1 MLKGIDVSV
10 HQGII
15 DWAKVKEDG
24 IDYAI
29 LRCGYGSD
37 MAYQDDGQF
46 RRNASECERLGI
58 PYGVYL
64 YSYANTMDKANSEA
78 DHVLRLI
85 KAHKFDYPVYYDLED
100 ANTTG
105 KCSKD
110 MIADMAEAFCNKIQ
124 KAGYK
129 VGIYANLNWFN
140 NYLTDS
146 RFDKWDKWVAQYASK
161 CTYKGKYTMWQY
173 TDKGTVKGIKGG
185 VDMNYCYTNYNGAST
200 VKLDTEM
207 VDGVIKKP
215 ETTKKPST
223 YTKTQFIKDVQ
234 KACGAKVDGIA
245 GAETISKTVTVS
257 VNINSTHK
265 VVKSIQKYLNTLGF
279 DCGKVDGIAGVKFT
293 AAVKKYQKANGC
305 VSDGEIT
312 ASEKTWRKLLGMA

>member
-10 HQGII
+10 HQGNI
-15 DWAKVKEDG
+15 DWAKVKADG

-37 MAYQDDGQF
+37 MTYQDDGQF

-58 PYGVYL
+58 PYGVYI
-64 YSYANTMDKANSEA
+64 YSYANSMAKANSEA

-85 KAHKFDYPVYYDLED
+85 KGRKLDYPVYYDLED

-105 KCSKD
+105 KCSKSL
-110 MIADMAEAFCNKIQ
+110 IGDMAEAFCNKIQ

-146 RFDKWDKWVAQYASK
+146 RFNQWDKWVAQYASK

-173 TDKGTVKGIKGG
+173 TDRGSVKGIRGG
-185 VDMNYCYTNYNGAST
+185 VDMNYCYIDYVSGKKPEAT
-200 VKLDTEM
+200 
-207 VDGVIKKP
+207 KKP
-215 ETTKKPST
+215 ETTKKPEAT
-223 YTKTQFIKDVQ
+223 VAKKTNEAIAQEVLDGKWGNGADRKKKLTEAGYDYDAIQNIVNDMLQDNGDVQ
-234 KACGAKVDGIA
+234 YYTVKVGDTLGAIAKKYGTTYQKLAKLNGIA
-245 GAETISKTVTVS
+245 NPNKIYPG
-257 VNINSTHK
+257 
-265 VVKSIQKYLNTLGF
+265 QKIRI
-279 DCGKVDGIAGVKFT
+279 K
-293 AAVKKYQKANGC
+293 
-305 VSDGEIT
+305 
-312 ASEKTWRKLLGMA
+312 

>member
-1 MLKGIDVSV
+1 MLKGIDVSI
-10 HQGII
+10 HQGNI
-15 DWAKVKEDG
+15 DWAKVKADG

-37 MAYQDDGQF
+37 MTYQDDGQF

-64 YSYANTMDKANSEA
+64 YSYANTMGKANSEA

-85 KAHKFDYPVYYDLED
+85 KGCKIDYPVYYDLED

-110 MIADMAEAFCNKIQ
+110 LIADMAETFCNKIQ
-124 KAGYK
+124 KAGYE

-146 RFDKWDKWVAQYASK
+146 RFNQWDKWVAQYASK

-185 VDMNYCYTNYNGAST
+185 VDMNYYYGKEFTGTLKEVNI
-200 VKLDTEM
+200 L
-207 VDGVIKKP
+207 
-215 ETTKKPST
+215 ETTKPTK

-234 KACGAKVDGIA
+234 KAIGAKVDGIA

-257 VNINSTHK
+257 ASTNSTHK
-265 VVKSIQKYLNTLGF
+265 VVKSLQKYLNALGF

-293 AAVKKYQKANGC
+293 SAVKKYQKANGC

-312 ASEKTWRKLLGMA
+312 AAEKAWRKLLGMA

>member
-10 HQGII
+10 HQGNI
-15 DWAKVKEDG
+15 DWAKVKADG

-37 MAYQDDGQF
+37 MTYQDDGQF

-58 PYGVYL
+58 PYGVYI
-64 YSYANTMDKANSEA
+64 YSYANNMAKANSEA

-85 KAHKFDYPVYYDLED
+85 KGRKLDYPVYYDLED

-105 KCSKD
+105 KCSKSL
-110 MIADMAEAFCNKIQ
+110 IGDMAEAFCNKIQ

-173 TDKGTVKGIKGG
+173 TDKGTVNGIRGG
-185 VDMNYCYTNYNGAST
+185 VDMNYCYTDYVSGKSSTGTLEEKNNNIKKSNEAIAQEVLEGKWGNGAERKKKLTKAGYDYDAIQKIVNDMLQDNGDVQYYT
-200 VKLDTEM
+200 VKSGD
-207 VDGVIKKP
+207 
-215 ETTKKPST
+215 
-223 YTKTQFIKDVQ
+223 
-234 KACGAKVDGIA
+234 
-245 GAETISKTVTVS
+245 
-257 VNINSTHK
+257 
-265 VVKSIQKYLNTLGF
+265 TLGA
-279 DCGKVDGIAGVKFT
+279 IA
-293 AAVKKYQKANGC
+293 KKYGTTYQKLAKLNGISNPNKIYPGQKIR
-305 VSDGEIT
+305 V
-312 ASEKTWRKLLGMA
+312 K